1 MGRSGHDVDRTNR
14 FGNSKVDVVKIRE
27 CLALLREADEILM
40 TENELSLAVHLSLV
54 IERLAERLP
63 N

>member
-1 MGRSGHDVDRTNR
+1 
-14 FGNSKVDVVKIRE
+14 VDVVKIRE